1 MIYNF
6 TMESA
11 DSKFYPGVVRDANPA
26 DQAPRVPGAPR
37 VISNHP
43 APYTR
48 KVAVYV
54 PQQYVGGRPL
64 RSSSLR
70 MGPTRVCSRRSIT

>member
-1 MIYNF
+1 MTAQDSVPHGMIYNF

-11 DSKFYPGVVRDANPA
+11 DSKFYPGVARDTNPA
-26 DQAPRVPGAPR
+26 GQTGPPAGGGRR
-37 VISNHP
+37 MLSSHP

-54 PQQYVGGRPL
+54 PQQYVAAQPR
-64 RSSSLR
+64 RSS
-70 MGPTRVCSRRSIT
+70 